1 MRGNCLNENEQFKFI
16 IGHDWKKA
24 KQEMFFR
31 HSEIHYTVVSKL
43 PTLTK
48 VVSYGIWP
56 VRASDTEE
64 KSCVHPTTQ
73 RQATGGFHSSC
84 ASTVTWGMH
93 LPIGRL
99 PRWLSDKEST
109 FQCRQCTRCRF
120 KLWVGKIPRS
130 RIWQSLQFLF
140 FLFFGFFC
148 LENPMDRGV
157 WWLTDWSN
165 KEWDNLVTEHK
176 DNTRTTGNRLF

>member
-1 MRGNCLNENEQFKFI
+1 
-16 IGHDWKKA
+16 
-24 KQEMFFR
+24 MFFR
-31 HSEIHYTVVSKL
+31 HSELHYTVLSKL
-43 PTLTK
+43 PTLSK

-93 LPIGRL
+93 LPIGGL

-109 FQCRQCTRCRF
+109 FHCRQCTRCRF
-120 KLWVGKIPRS
+120 NLWVGKIPWS
-130 RIWQSLQFLF
+130 GIWQSLQFFVF
-140 FLFFGFFC
+140 FFFAWKTPWTEESGG
-148 LENPMDRGV
+148 LQTGV
-157 WWLTDWSN
+157 TKNETQSSDWAQGQ
-165 KEWDNLVTEHK
+165 HK
-176 DNTRTTGNRLF
+176 NNR